1 MRKTMIHDLSTMNK
15 RSAKKLYICFMQQ
28 ISTIGIAGA
37 GTMGAGIAQVTAQAG
52 YQTILFDLN
61 QQVLDKAQAG
71 LNKGLSGLVTKGKI
85 TELDK
90 TTILNRI
97 LFTSEVE
104 HLKADLIIEA
114 IIERLDIKQQ
124 LFQKLASINGD
135 QTILATN
142 TSSIPVT
149 QIAAKIP
156 NPSRVLGIHFFNPAP
171 IMKLVE
177 IILGVE
183 TDAAIAQQCKTLI
196 EQMGKTCVMAADAPG
211 FIVNRVARHYYVE
224 GLKIAEEKVAD
235 IPTIDALMESSGFK
249 MGPFRL
255 MDLIGVDTN
264 FSVTSSIYNLFHQDG
279 KFRPSR
285 IQQQKVDAGHYG
297 RKTGKGFYTYE

>member
-1 MRKTMIHDLSTMNK
+1 
-15 RSAKKLYICFMQQ
+15 MQQ

-52 YQTILFDLN
+52 YQTVLFDLN
-61 QQVLDKAQAG
+61 QQVLDKAKVG
-71 LNKGLSGLVTKGKI
+71 LEKGLSGLVTKGKM
-85 TELDK
+85 TETDK
-90 TTILNRI
+90 TAIMGRI
-97 LFTSEVE
+97 LFTTDVE
-104 HLKADLIIEA
+104 QLKADLIIEA
-114 IIERLDIKQQ
+114 IIEKLDIKQQ
-124 LFQKLASINGD
+124 LFQKLASLNGD
-135 QTILATN
+135 QAILATN

-171 IMKLVE
+171 VMKLVE

-183 TDAAIAQQCKTLI
+183 TDPAIAQQCKTLI

-297 RKTGKGFYTYE
+297 RKTGRGFYTYE

>member
-1 MRKTMIHDLSTMNK
+1 VK
-15 RSAKKLYICFMQQ
+15 AYICGMQH

-37 GTMGAGIAQVTAQAG
+37 GTMGAGIAHVTAQAG
-52 YQTILFDLN
+52 FTTILFDLSEGM
-61 QQVLDKAQAG
+61 LLRAKDG
-71 LNKGLSGLVTKGKI
+71 LEKSLSGLVSKQKMTEETKTGILSRI
-85 TELDK
+85 T
-90 TTILNRI
+90 
-97 LFTSEVE
+97 FTSDVE
-104 HLKADLIIEA
+104 MVKADLIIEA
-114 IIERLDIKQQ
+114 IVEKLSVKQE
-124 LFQKLASINGD
+124 LFKKLATINGD
-135 QTILATN
+135 DTILATN

-149 QIAAKIP
+149 QIAAGIP
-156 NPSRVLGIHFFNPAP
+156 NPKRVLGIHFFNPAP

-183 TDAAIAQQCKTLI
+183 TDPAIAERCKELI
-196 EQMGKTCVMAADAPG
+196 EGMGKTCVTAADAPG
-211 FIVNRVARHYYVE
+211 FIVNRVARHFYVE

-235 IPTIDALMESSGFK
+235 IPTIDALMESCGFK

-285 IQQQKVDAGHYG
+285 IQQQKVDAGHHG